1 MGNRLP
7 HTPSSIIRNA
17 LRRLTLRCR
26 ERTTALKR
34 DKYTC
39 VRCGK
44 KKSVAKGRECR
55 VEAHHSNHRPDWSLV
70 EEVIRDE
77 LLQTSED
84 WECLCT
90 ECHDKTHQAN
100 GEPQG

>member
-1 MGNRLP
+1 MAKRLP

-17 LRRLTLRCR
+17 LRRLSLRCR

-44 KKSVAKGRECR
+44 KKSMAKGRECK
-55 VEAHHSNHRPDWSLV
+55 VEAHHARRRPDWGRV
-70 EEVIRDE
+70 EEVIREE
-77 LLQTSED
+77 LLQTAGD
-84 WECLCT
+84 WECLC
-90 ECHDKTHQAN
+90 EDCHGKAH
-100 GEPQG
+100 GESQG

>member
-1 MGNRLP
+1 MGKRLP

-84 WECLCT
+84 WECLC
-90 ECHDKTHQAN
+90 EDCHGKEHKNVDKSKN
-100 GEPQG
+100 